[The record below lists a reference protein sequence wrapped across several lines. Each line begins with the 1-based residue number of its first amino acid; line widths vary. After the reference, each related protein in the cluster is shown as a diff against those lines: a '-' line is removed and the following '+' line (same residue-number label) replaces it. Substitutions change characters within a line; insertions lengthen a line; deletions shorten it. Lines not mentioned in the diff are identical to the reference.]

1 MCDQNGCAD
10 SGAYEIPAG
19 TIIASGD
26 YLLLCKGTDFTFDL
40 TAVPDF
46 EGAGPTPSL
55 LVPKQLCA
63 LLADSLLLPDS
74 ITARQGPGGQ
84 LTGVT
89 LNSARAP
96 SGGDLFTDVTSSHS
110 DFAHSGFGEPQP
122 TFGDINGPHRARAS
136 DSRSRSH

>member
-1 MCDQNGCAD
+1 MCDLNGCAD

-55 LVPKQLCA
+55 LVPNCVPCSLTASSSPTQ
-63 LLADSLLLPDS
+63 SLLVRAL
-74 ITARQGPGGQ
+74 GG
-84 LTGVT
+84 
-89 LNSARAP
+89 S
-96 SGGDLFTDVTSSHS
+96 
-110 DFAHSGFGEPQP
+110 
-122 TFGDINGPHRARAS
+122 
-136 DSRSRSH
+136 